1 MGAITA
7 HILDHSE
14 ITQARW
20 DEFVIQSPQGSLY
33 VSYEYASLIRP
44 DWKAVV
50 VSQHNQ
56 WLAVMPFCQNRKWR
70 YLYMPQP
77 MFAQYW
83 GICFVPMENL
93 SLRKQLLLKE
103 EIIVKII
110 GQIQPHHLIIQNF
123 SPDFDYPLP
132 FHWAG
137 FELKTRY
144 TYHLDIRGELSALWQ
159 NTSLNIRRNIG
170 KAEKAGLHIAPQT
183 DGENLEKLFRVNRQ
197 HGHNIVGND
206 EESYRR
212 VLQICEYLI
221 GSGKGKVLGVST
233 PEGKI
238 IAAAVFAF
246 FGEKTL
252 YLMGA
257 YHPEHADSGAGAMLM
272 WKGIEVAKEKKH
284 LIFDFEGSM
293 IEGVEHFFRKFGA
306 FPVPYLQIYRNHLPH
321 LLRWIQE
328 LRSSERK
335 THA

>member
-1 MGAITA
+1 MGEITA
-7 HILDHSE
+7 HILDHRE
-14 ITQARW
+14 ITQASW
-20 DEFVIQSPQGSLY
+20 DEFVTRSPQGSLY
-33 VSYEYASLIRP
+33 VLYDYASLIRP

-50 VSQHNQ
+50 VSQNDQ

-83 GICFVPMENL
+83 GICFAPMENL
-93 SLRKQLLLKE
+93 SQRKQLVQKE
-103 EIIVKII
+103 AIIDKMIQ
-110 GQIQPHHLIIQNF
+110 QIQPFHLIIQNF

-144 TYHLDIRGELSALWQ
+144 TYHLDISGDISVIWK
-159 NTSLNIRRNIG
+159 NTSLNIRRNIH
-170 KAEKAGLHIAPQT
+170 KAEKAGLQVVFEE
-183 DGENLEKLFRVNRQ
+183 DGKNLEKLFQINRQ

-206 EESYRR
+206 PLGYQR
-212 VLQICEYLI
+212 VEQIGEYLI
-221 GSGKGKVLGVST
+221 SSGNGKVLGVST
-233 PEGKI
+233 PDGQM

-272 WKGIEVAKEKKH
+272 WKGIELAKEKKH

-293 IEGVEHFFRKFGA
+293 IAGVEHFFRKFGA
-306 FPVPYLQIYRNHLPH
+306 FPVPYLQIYRNHLPQI
-321 LLRWIQE
+321 LKWIQE

-335 THA
+335 TPV